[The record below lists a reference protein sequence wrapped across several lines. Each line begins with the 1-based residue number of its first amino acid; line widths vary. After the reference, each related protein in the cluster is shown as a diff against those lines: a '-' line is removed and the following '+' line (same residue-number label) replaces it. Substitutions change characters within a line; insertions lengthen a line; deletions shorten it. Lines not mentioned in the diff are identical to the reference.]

1 MLYGAG
7 DKMNIHRDMYSYMFI
22 YIYIQLIDTCSIS
35 LDLEQ

>member
-22 YIYIQLIDTCSIS
+22 YIQLIDSCSIS
-35 LDLEQ
+35 LELER